1 MRKYDVMYIIRPT
14 LELEARKALIAELS
28 AILTSR
34 GTTVLKVNEWG
45 TRELAYEI
53 ADCKKGYYVLLE
65 TEMSVEAKN
74 ELDRVIRIKEDVI
87 RHIII
92 NREEM

>member
-14 LELEARKALIAELS
+14 LELEAKKALIAELNL
-28 AILTSR
+28 ILTTR
-34 GTTVLKVNEWG
+34 GTSVLKVNEWG
-45 TRELAYEI
+45 IRELAYEI